1 MDEKNHFPPSAINL
15 IPAKAKNGM
24 GVRVAQLDK
33 LVKTWYTMSEPKFK
47 GDIKMQMTYKTL
59 CLGRDEEGEK
69 RLDAYIEAAAK
80 EDVNVSKWVR
90 QILDKAA
97 KFQAKEKA

>member
-1 MDEKNHFPPSAINL
+1 
-15 IPAKAKNGM
+15 
-24 GVRVAQLDK
+24 
-33 LVKTWYTMSEPKFK
+33 
-47 GDIKMQMTYKTL
+47 MQMTYKTL